1 MPALLNK
8 MLTYLSGLRSI
19 RPFAS
24 RTFLLKQCTSADAEL
39 CCLKICATEQCPGCC
54 RYLAWGTTPLPS
66 RREAPGLLNN
76 PEKLGERVYGLG
88 NPRKARELGNLHP
101 GDGYRYRGGGLM
113 QTTGGG
119 AYQHMG
125 EKAGVDFYG
134 DPNLIVAPEYAI
146 KPAVYEW
153 QEGNLNDDADRNDIR
168 TITRKINGGYNG
180 LAGRQALFYEIWP
193 IANKN
198 DNTPPAW
205 QGADA
210 DDQTRWLQEALNDL
224 GAEPPILVDGKYGPA
239 TTEAVNVVSTISFT
253 ADRWCGG

>member
-1 MPALLNK
+1 M
-8 MLTYLSGLRSI
+8 
-19 RPFAS
+19 
-24 RTFLLKQCTSADAEL
+24 
-39 CCLKICATEQCPGCC
+39 
-54 RYLAWGTTPLPS
+54 
-66 RREAPGLLNN
+66 
-76 PEKLGERVYGLG
+76 
-88 NPRKARELGNLHP
+88 
-101 GDGYRYRGGGLM
+101 
-113 QTTGGG
+113 
-119 AYQHMG
+119 
-125 EKAGVDFYG
+125 
-134 DPNLIVAPEYAI
+134 APEYAI

-239 TTEAVNVVSTISFT
+239 TTEAVKWFQRLASLPIDGVAGEVTHAAIKL
-253 ADRWCGG
+253 RLEQRR